1 MLPVVCGEKSFRNWA
16 AGCTTKGNPSETAAN
31 ADPAGETTGDSER
44 SLSEWTIT
52 GPTKPPAIAFE
63 ARSEQRRQLEQ
74 GTLALLRLSDG
85 VSRRAEITP
94 ITAGTAT
101 ITETKALEEPA
112 MTATAT
118 ATYSM
123 TAPVVLEPVPADH
136 LIRLRPLKSTDR
148 VSASRTAAARQAQR
162 DQIVLENLPL
172 VKAIAVRVHENLPV
186 HVDLDDLVHAGI
198 LGLFDAATKYDPE
211 KMVSFSSY
219 AKHRIKGSILD
230 SLRQLDWASRD
241 LRRRHKQLEA
251 ATRELAGELHR
262 APSEA
267 ELANKMGVDVERWR
281 QMMVDLRNVGLVS
294 ASQRPADQEDLPA
307 PDFPAAADLQPD
319 SMCSQQQLRSA
330 LAGAMKVLPV
340 RYQKVVALYYTNELT
355 MKEIGG
361 MLGINESRVSQIHKT
376 ALEKMAV
383 VLQEAGIRS
392 SAAF

>member
-1 MLPVVCGEKSFRNWA
+1 M
-16 AGCTTKGNPSETAAN
+16 
-31 ADPAGETTGDSER
+31 
-44 SLSEWTIT
+44 
-52 GPTKPPAIAFE
+52 PAIA
-63 ARSEQRRQLEQ
+63 
-74 GTLALLRLSDG
+74 
-85 VSRRAEITP
+85 
-94 ITAGTAT
+94 TA
-101 ITETKALEEPA
+101 
-112 MTATAT
+112 
-118 ATYSM
+118 
-123 TAPVVLEPVPADH
+123 
-136 LIRLRPLKSTDR
+136 R
-148 VSASRTAAARQAQR
+148 VSAPIMEPLPIERLKRTRSTTEAERITASRTAAARQAQR

-219 AKHRIKGSILD
+219 AKHRIKGAILD

-251 ATRELAGELHR
+251 ATRELSGELHR

-267 ELANKMGVDVERWR
+267 ELANRMGVDVDRWR
-281 QMMVDLRNVGLVS
+281 QMMIDLRNVGLVS

-307 PDFPAAADLQPD
+307 PDFPAAPEMQPD
-319 SMCSQQQLRSA
+319 NMCAHQQLRST
-330 LAGAMKVLPV
+330 LAVAMKSLPV